1 MKTFKKIATVKKNNK
16 TGRLSIVK
24 TTPNVTLDVG
34 TELYVKV
41 ENEVIDVVQ
50 KLLEG
55 DSHQFSTRP
64 CQTCRTISDLI
75 SRPFGC
81 SAKALLRKI
90 NINEKPKVPPPPCN
104 ECEPIDRLNQI

>member
-64 CQTCRTISDLI
+64 CQTCRTIRDYCK
-75 SRPFGC
+75 RYC
-81 SAKALLRKI
+81 RK
-90 NINEKPKVPPPPCN
+90 
-104 ECEPIDRLNQI
+104 CEGVSIVDNDPVHP